1 MRYLKQREDFIK
13 NNNFSNYSLIKEDSG
28 PLANEI
34 PWGDSLLGRLI
45 NSVIR
50 KAEIGM
56 NLVRIDS
63 VIDRLKGEFDKLI
76 ADSVVKTLDKKD
88 AILIFK
94 IKISTLLG
102 KLKEAVD
109 KGEDVEIIKSIT
121 KDLIK
126 DVESYKA
133 TSPEGEEAKKD
144 LLAKLNEFLKD
155 LDKKPEDIKDK
166 NNILPKMMENFT
178 SVYNILCQ
186 YDKIKKETGSVKK
199 NLGEKEKETKGLTG
213 SMATTAVK
221 DKDLKKDSYSWSI
234 NEQEDVK
241 SLTFDPKLS
250 SVIKP
255 LYGFFVQT
263 GRLTF
268 DGTEFNKLLGSD
280 KGYKNQYR
288 ERGLSIQKIYNVIRG
303 LFKLPNIETKA
314 NESVDDIL
322 GRTDDTGKLIFNLY
336 NVTKTKESSNFDGI
350 GEVMTSEIAKFNS
363 TMKEILS
370 FKSEVKEN
378 VPTEPNVEP
387 KAESMIYRYSQF
399 IKEAE
404 ETPVS
409 KEEPSKEPKA
419 GESVREIFYRI
430 FSTDYLD
437 KWVITEE
444 TAKRLEI
451 EMDKANTLKSI
462 TINGID
468 PIIEIVKIFN
478 RAWKLHTVPVIPS
491 GRTGEKVSSRT
502 KRDYYYMG
510 TGNEPTG
517 AAAGGAGPWR
527 VRTIYDKWE
536 SAVQDIIKD
545 SKYQVIFNKDTT
557 IKVGEA
563 DTRVNVDKEG
573 KEGGGR
579 ALLKFIN
586 SMLDGDDLYKKG
598 SQAAFINQYFGIQVK
613 DESLG
618 YTGDKKEI
626 EKTTGDL
633 KPTTKYSFKKVE
645 SLPDGTLLKEDNV
658 GRRFFSVKY
667 NDGSHKTRYFFI
679 DKREGDHIFVK
690 FSPSF
695 YQFKQY
701 LKKIGSIDLPKDI
714 VVLEKDTNNK
724 DLPIYYG
731 KILMSDLPIK
741 GGKVL
746 KISSFN
752 ISNYNKFKVAKK
764 ETGEVKE
771 PTREEITITGIDE
784 VSILVDSNDTV
795 VRLDDN
801 IVTKGNGL
809 DGTDRDVY
817 KDKLK

>member
-1 MRYLKQREDFIK
+1 MRYLKQREEFIK

-56 NLVRIDS
+56 NLVKIDS

-76 ADSVVKTLDKKD
+76 SDSVVKTLDKKD
-88 AILIFK
+88 EILIFK

-109 KGEDVEIIKSIT
+109 KGEDVEKIKTIT

-133 TSPEGEEAKKD
+133 TSPEGEETKKE
-144 LLAKLNEFLKD
+144 LLDKLNEFLEE
-155 LDKKPEDIKDK
+155 LDKKPEDVKSK
-166 NNILPKMMENFT
+166 NTILPKMMENFT
-178 SVYNILCQ
+178 YVYNILCQ
-186 YDKIKKETGSVKK
+186 YDKIKKETGAVKK
-199 NLGEKEKETKGLTG
+199 NLGEKEKIAGITA
-213 SMATTAVK
+213 SMATVNVK
-221 DKDLKKDSYSWSI
+221 DIKDSYSWHI
-234 NEQEDVK
+234 NEQEGA
-241 SLTFDPKLS
+241 SSTFDPKLGA
-250 SVIKP
+250 VIKP

-280 KGYKNQYR
+280 QGYKNQYR
-288 ERGLSIQKIYNVIRG
+288 ERGISIQKIYNVIRG
-303 LFKLPNIETKA
+303 LFKLPKIETKA

-322 GRTDDTGKLIFNLY
+322 GKTDDTGKFIFNLY
-336 NVTKTKESSNFDGI
+336 NVTKTKESGNFDGI
-350 GEVMTSEIAKFNS
+350 GEVMTAEIAKFNS

-370 FKSEVKEN
+370 FKQEVKEN
-378 VPTEPNVEP
+378 TPTEPKTEP
-387 KAESMIYRYSQF
+387 KVESMIYRYSQF

-409 KEEPSKEPKA
+409 KEPSKEPS

-462 TINGID
+462 TINGVD
-468 PIIEIVKIFN
+468 PIVEIVKIFN
-478 RAWKLHTVPVIPS
+478 RAWKIHTVDVIPS

-510 TGNEPTG
+510 TGTEPAG
-517 AAAGGAGPWR
+517 AEAGGKGPWR
-527 VRTIYDKWE
+527 VRTVYDKWE
-536 SAVQDIIKD
+536 SAVLDIIKD

-557 IKVGEA
+557 VKVGEA

-579 ALLKFIN
+579 ALLKFMN
-586 SMLDGDDLYKKG
+586 SMLDGDDLYKPG
-598 SQAAFINQYFGIQVK
+598 AQAAFINQYFGIQVK

-618 YTGDKKEI
+618 YTGDKKSI
-626 EKTTGDL
+626 EKTTSVL
-633 KPTTKYSFKKVE
+633 KESTKYSFKKVD
-645 SLPDGTLLKEDNV
+645 SMPDGNLLKEADMT
-658 GRRFFSVKY
+658 RRFFSVKY
-667 NDGSHKTRYFFI
+667 NDGSAKTRYFFI
-679 DKREGDHIFVK
+679 DRKEGDHIFVK
-690 FSPSF
+690 FSASF

-701 LKKIGSIDLPKDI
+701 LKKTGTIELSKDI
-714 VVLEKDTNNK
+714 VTAEKGADKK
-724 DLPIYYG
+724 DLSIYYG
-731 KILMSDLPIK
+731 KILISDLPIK
-741 GGKVL
+741 YGKTL
-746 KISSFN
+746 KISSFD

-764 ETGEVKE
+764 ETGDVTEPKKE
-771 PTREEITITGIDE
+771 QITISGIDE
-784 VSILVDSNDTV
+784 VSVLVDGNDSV
-795 VRLDDN
+795 FKLDDN
-801 IVTKGNGL
+801 IVTKGDGL
-809 DGTDRDVY
+809 DGVDRDVY
-817 KDKLK
+817 KEKLK